1 MTTPEFKLVSDF
13 PRGTLRAL
21 LANAYSFD
29 PRCAQHWSDGWK
41 EFDDFFFDHLQIADR
56 CGFFTVLEGRA
67 AGFVSWDP
75 RRRPESVAI
84 GHNCVA
90 TGFQGRG
97 LGVLQLREAV
107 ARILCDGP
115 VRIIVTTSAIQIPAQ
130 KMYRRAGFREI
141 RRRPDA
147 GFAGELIDYE
157 YSSEQ
162 L

>member
-1 MTTPEFKLVSDF
+1 MTPEFKTISSF

-21 LANAYSFD
+21 LADAYSFD
-29 PRCAQHWSDGWK
+29 PRCARHWSENWR
-41 EFDDFFFDHLQIADR
+41 EFDDFFFDHPPIADR
-56 CGFFTVLEGRA
+56 CGFFSVLDGRA

-75 RRRPESVAI
+75 RGRPESVVI

-90 TGFQGRG
+90 TEFQGRG
-97 LGVLQLREAV
+97 IGVFQLREAV
-107 ARILCDGP
+107 ARILHDGP
-115 VRIIVTTSAIQIPAQ
+115 ARIVVTTSAIQIPAQ